1 MIEVPYHRNSGRIDP
16 AGLQACAQADI
27 TSLVIPQSNLFGVLE
42 EADELIAWAGANH
55 VLTIAGANAVS
66 LALLKLPGEW
76 GRQGADIVVGKSQ
89 PLGAPLASGGSYFGF
104 KGCKQSHVRQM
115 PGRIVGRTSD
125 TAGNP
130 GFELTLQVREQH
142 VRRSKA
148 TSNICTN

>member
-1 MIEVPYHRNSGRIDP
+1 
-16 AGLQACAQADI
+16 
-27 TSLVIPQSNLFGVLE
+27 
-42 EADELIAWAGANH
+42 
-55 VLTIAGANAVS
+55 
-66 LALLKLPGEW
+66 
-76 GRQGADIVVGKSQ
+76 
-89 PLGAPLASGGSYFGF
+89 
-104 KGCKQSHVRQM
+104 VRQM

>member
-1 MIEVPYHRNSGRIDP
+1 M
-16 AGLQACAQADI
+16 
-27 TSLVIPQSNLFGVLE
+27 E
-42 EADELIAWAGANH
+42 EADELIAWAEANH

-104 KGCKQSHVRQM
+104 KGCKQSHMRQM

-130 GFELTLQVREQH
+130 GFVLTLQVREQH